1 MVNDSLDHENVHGA
15 AEAFNTANAAWR
27 KSEWVEALQW
37 YQQAARL
44 NPSLANAHLGM
55 ARCFVKLAD
64 WPEAREAFAACL
76 RLDPEQYS
84 AWLEAGHLCR
94 QMGQFSQAL
103 GAYKRATEVS
113 PNRYEA
119 YFALGRL
126 LPEMGEPLQGE
137 QAFERSMDCLRAS
150 KEPTAIWRQA
160 EALHRMGQYRL
171 EQGDAKQAL
180 VLLQRGL
187 SLLAAIEKSVQ
198 SQTIASGMRQQDL
211 DHLRVEMHID
221 LGDAYWRLGQK
232 PMAFKAFT
240 LASASH
246 SEVSLSRLGALSF
259 RLNLWQEAI
268 QVLQRNVALHPQR
281 LTARW
286 NLAHLLAEC
295 WQMDAAETALREAEA
310 IGPVPGAKSLRASMA
325 GRRGDA
331 DRALQLYQEC
341 AADAAEHGAFASAA
355 AMSSLYSDQLS
366 AEEVAQL
373 HRRLFSSLGEGA
385 KASADFKYPSHKG
398 RRLKLGMVTA
408 DFHHQHPVNLFMQP
422 VLRALDRDRIELFVY
437 FNGVSYDEQTRLAM
451 QRAEH
456 WLECATLND
465 VQLAK
470 HIEADQIDL
479 LLDLAGHTGQHRM
492 RLFAQ
497 RAAPVQATYLGYPGS
512 TGVPN
517 IDWILG
523 DAIVTPKGHESLYS
537 EKIWRLPELVF
548 CFSPED
554 DYPMDGLFNRKSDS
568 MITFGSFN
576 NVPKLTSKTLTLWA
590 RILRA
595 VPNSKLL
602 LKAPS
607 FTDAGAVKLF
617 QARLSQLGV
626 DLQRV
631 EFRGPTGLAD
641 MMQEY
646 HDVDIALDP
655 IPYNGGTTSLQ
666 ALWMGVPVVVL
677 EGAHFV
683 SRMGAS
689 FMTAARLPEW
699 IAEDEDDYVRIAAQM
714 AMDRPK
720 LKELKRGLR
729 ARLQALPG
737 WDPARQTRSLEEA
750 FVGMC
755 HQNLK
760 PR

>member
-1 MVNDSLDHENVHGA
+1 MVIDSLDHENVHGA

-180 VLLQRGL
+180 VLLRRGL

-198 SQTIASGMRQQDL
+198 SQTIASGMRQHDL

>member
-1 MVNDSLDHENVHGA
+1 
-15 AEAFNTANAAWR
+15 
-27 KSEWVEALQW
+27 
-37 YQQAARL
+37 
-44 NPSLANAHLGM
+44 
-55 ARCFVKLAD
+55 
-64 WPEAREAFAACL
+64 
-76 RLDPEQYS
+76 
-84 AWLEAGHLCR
+84 
-94 QMGQFSQAL
+94 
-103 GAYKRATEVS
+103 
-113 PNRYEA
+113 
-119 YFALGRL
+119 
-126 LPEMGEPLQGE
+126 
-137 QAFERSMDCLRAS
+137 
-150 KEPTAIWRQA
+150 
-160 EALHRMGQYRL
+160 
-171 EQGDAKQAL
+171 
-180 VLLQRGL
+180 
-187 SLLAAIEKSVQ
+187 
-198 SQTIASGMRQQDL
+198 
-211 DHLRVEMHID
+211 
-221 LGDAYWRLGQK
+221 
-232 PMAFKAFT
+232 
-240 LASASH
+240 
-246 SEVSLSRLGALSF
+246 
-259 RLNLWQEAI
+259 
-268 QVLQRNVALHPQR
+268 
-281 LTARW
+281 
-286 NLAHLLAEC
+286 
-295 WQMDAAETALREAEA
+295 
-310 IGPVPGAKSLRASMA
+310 
-325 GRRGDA
+325 
-331 DRALQLYQEC
+331 
-341 AADAAEHGAFASAA
+341 
-355 AMSSLYSDQLS
+355 
-366 AEEVAQL
+366 
-373 HRRLFSSLGEGA
+373 
-385 KASADFKYPSHKG
+385 
-398 RRLKLGMVTA
+398 
-408 DFHHQHPVNLFMQP
+408 
-422 VLRALDRDRIELFVY
+422 
-437 FNGVSYDEQTRLAM
+437 
-451 QRAEH
+451 
-456 WLECATLND
+456 
-465 VQLAK
+465 
-470 HIEADQIDL
+470 
-479 LLDLAGHTGQHRM
+479 
-492 RLFAQ
+492 
-497 RAAPVQATYLGYPGS
+497 
-512 TGVPN
+512 
-517 IDWILG
+517 
-523 DAIVTPKGHESLYS
+523 
-537 EKIWRLPELVF
+537 
-548 CFSPED
+548 
-554 DYPMDGLFNRKSDS
+554 